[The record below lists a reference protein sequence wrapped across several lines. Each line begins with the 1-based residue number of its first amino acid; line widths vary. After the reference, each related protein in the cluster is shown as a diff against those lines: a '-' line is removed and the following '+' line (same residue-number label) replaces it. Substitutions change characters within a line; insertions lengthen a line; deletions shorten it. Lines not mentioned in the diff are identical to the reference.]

1 MEKLKKIPTDLF
13 WESIKEK
20 VENDIEYRD
29 VDGWDE
35 EMEKRYWAEQ
45 IPLPY
50 ETPKNPKEMKVNY
63 AVVFADVVGGNEM
76 KIKHICVYQNE
87 PDQSDIDLLVSELAV
102 EEEFGMVGDTDYK
115 IYKFD
120 RSVLEHNEFMSVELG
135 LPEEIDGTEG
145 L

>member
-1 MEKLKKIPTDLF
+1 
-13 WESIKEK
+13 
-20 VENDIEYRD
+20 
-29 VDGWDE
+29 
-35 EMEKRYWAEQ
+35 
-45 IPLPY
+45 
-50 ETPKNPKEMKVNY
+50 MKVNY

-76 KIKHICVYQNE
+76 KIKHICVYENE
-87 PDQSDIDLLVSELAV
+87 PEQVDIDLLASELAV

-120 RSVLEHNEFMSVELG
+120 RSVPEHNEFMSVELE

>member
-1 MEKLKKIPTDLF
+1 
-13 WESIKEK
+13 
-20 VENDIEYRD
+20 
-29 VDGWDE
+29 
-35 EMEKRYWAEQ
+35 
-45 IPLPY
+45 
-50 ETPKNPKEMKVNY
+50 MKVNY
-63 AVVFADVVGGNEM
+63 AVVFADVVDGNEM

-87 PDQSDIDLLVSELAV
+87 PDQSDIDTLVSELAV

-120 RSVLEHNEFMSVELG
+120 RSISEHNEFMSVELE

>member
-1 MEKLKKIPTDLF
+1 
-13 WESIKEK
+13 
-20 VENDIEYRD
+20 
-29 VDGWDE
+29 
-35 EMEKRYWAEQ
+35 
-45 IPLPY
+45 
-50 ETPKNPKEMKVNY
+50 MKVNY
-63 AVVFADVVGGNEM
+63 AIVFADVVNGNEM

-87 PDQSDIDLLVSELAV
+87 PDQSDIDLLASELAV

-120 RSVLEHNEFMSVELG
+120 RSNPDHNEFMSVELG

>member
-1 MEKLKKIPTDLF
+1 
-13 WESIKEK
+13 
-20 VENDIEYRD
+20 
-29 VDGWDE
+29 
-35 EMEKRYWAEQ
+35 
-45 IPLPY
+45 
-50 ETPKNPKEMKVNY
+50 MKVNY
-63 AVVFADVVGGNEM
+63 AVVLANIVNENEI
-76 KIKHICVYQNE
+76 KVKHICAYQNE

-120 RSVLEHNEFMSVELG
+120 RSNPDHNEFMSVELG

>member
-1 MEKLKKIPTDLF
+1 
-13 WESIKEK
+13 
-20 VENDIEYRD
+20 
-29 VDGWDE
+29 
-35 EMEKRYWAEQ
+35 
-45 IPLPY
+45 
-50 ETPKNPKEMKVNY
+50 MKVNY
-63 AVVFADVVGGNEM
+63 AVVFADVVDGNEM

-87 PDQSDIDLLVSELAV
+87 PDQSDIDTLVSELAV

-120 RSVLEHNEFMSVELG
+120 RSNPEHNEFMSAELE

>member
-1 MEKLKKIPTDLF
+1 
-13 WESIKEK
+13 
-20 VENDIEYRD
+20 
-29 VDGWDE
+29 
-35 EMEKRYWAEQ
+35 
-45 IPLPY
+45 
-50 ETPKNPKEMKVNY
+50 MKVNY
-63 AVVFADVVGGNEM
+63 AVVFADVVSGNEM

-87 PDQSDIDLLVSELAV
+87 PEQSDIDLLASELAV

-120 RSVLEHNEFMSVELG
+120 RSIKEHNEFMSVELG